1 MTRRVNGLYQFCAET
16 AVAHSRGC
24 LLPSSAWGWCF
35 EILVGLWRNFS
46 VQKLIPGWW
55 FPAVLAEMFRTVNGC
70 SHTGC
75 GFLGV
80 QLVANGG
87 CYRGRLGMEDG

>member
-55 FPAVLAEMFRTVNGC
+55 FPAVLAEMFRIVSGC

-80 QLVANGG
+80 GQLVANGG
-87 CYRGRLGMEDG
+87 C